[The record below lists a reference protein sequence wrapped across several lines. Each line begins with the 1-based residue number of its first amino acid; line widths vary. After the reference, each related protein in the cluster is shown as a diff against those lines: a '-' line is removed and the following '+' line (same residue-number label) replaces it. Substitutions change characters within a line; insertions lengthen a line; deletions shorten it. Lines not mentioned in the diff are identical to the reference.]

1 MLTLEYQ
8 YIIFVPQTATEI
20 KTIFFPFR
28 SITLGIQKFNEKEKK
43 GQNSFIIWISS
54 NCNIHTK
61 YTLHNKIQIEEQICP
76 TIFCQNC
83 L

>member
-1 MLTLEYQ
+1 MKKNFMLTLEYQ

-43 GQNSFIIWISS
+43 
-54 NCNIHTK
+54 K
-61 YTLHNKIQIEEQICP
+61 
-76 TIFCQNC
+76 
-83 L
+83 